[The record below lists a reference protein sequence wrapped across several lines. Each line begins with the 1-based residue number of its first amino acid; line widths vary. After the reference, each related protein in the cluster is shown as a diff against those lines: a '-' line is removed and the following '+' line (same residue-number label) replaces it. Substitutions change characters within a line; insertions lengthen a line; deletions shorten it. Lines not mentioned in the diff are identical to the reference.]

1 MPKALRG
8 KYSSPIQRIVG
19 PAENSIVIQPMSSS
33 SNSRSSGHVEKAPSP
48 SVSVAVVVDPGRRF
62 DRAVATGVAAYA
74 RGLAGWRVHVE
85 PQPFPANVGRRAGV
99 FGCGLGDGVVTLDTY
114 GHVIRAAA
122 AAGLPVVAVAAGF
135 DTAPPAGV
143 PVVAIDEER
152 VATLAAEH
160 LLEQGCRRF
169 GFFGL
174 ETASAAAWSEPR
186 ARAFARRVNEAGCG
200 CETLLAGNA
209 ASDSA
214 SLRRELAAWVEAL
227 PRPVGIMACDDQ
239 RAAQVLEVCE
249 VLRLRVPEDV
259 AVIGAGDDALVR
271 ELPIPPLSSI
281 ALPLRVMGYEAARL
295 LQRMIRPDAGAR
307 SRAGRTPVPAR
318 IALPPNGVMVRQST
332 TMLAID
338 DPVVSAA
345 IKTINA
351 EAVNGLTIE
360 DLVRRSKLSRWQ
372 LDQRFGRAL
381 DRSVHQQ
388 ILHVRL
394 AEARRLVVSTNVPLK
409 SVAKQAG
416 FRSIS
421 YMTTLFKRTFAATP
435 AVLRNTAGGR
445 GTLGG
450 SWPPHAEFSSG
461 DD

>member
-8 KYSSPIQRIVG
+8 KYISQIRCIVA
-19 PAENSIVIQPMSSS
+19 PAESPLVIQPMSSA
-33 SNSRSSGHVEKAPSP
+33 SNSRSSGRLEKSASP
-48 SVSVAVVVDPGRRF
+48 GVSVAVVVDPGRRF
-62 DRAVATGVAAYA
+62 DRAVAAGVAAYA
-74 RGLAGWRVHVE
+74 RGLNGWHVHVE
-85 PQPFPANVGRRAGV
+85 PQPFPANVGRRAGL
-99 FGCGLGDGVVTLDTY
+99 FGRGLGDGVVTLDAY

-122 AAGLPVVAVAAGF
+122 AAGLPVVAVAAGCG
-135 DTAPPAGV
+135 TAAPAGV
-143 PVVAIDEER
+143 PLVAIDEER

-174 ETASAAAWSEPR
+174 DKASAAAWSEPR
-186 ARAFARRVNEAGCG
+186 ARAFARRVNDAGCA
-200 CETLLAGNA
+200 CETLLAGSG
-209 ASDSA
+209 ASASA

-227 PRPVGIMACDDQ
+227 PRPVGIMACDDE
-239 RAAQVLEVCE
+239 RAAQVLEVCQ

-281 ALPLRVMGYEAARL
+281 ALPLRVMGYEAARV
-295 LQRMIRPDAGAR
+295 LQRMIRPGAGAR
-307 SRAGRTPVPAR
+307 SRAGQTPVPAR
-318 IALPPNGVMVRQST
+318 VALPPGGVMVRQST
-332 TMLAID
+332 SMLAIE

-351 EAVNGLTIE
+351 EAVNGLAIE

-372 LDQRFGRAL
+372 LDQRFRRAL
-381 DRSVHQQ
+381 GRSVHEQ

-394 AEARRLVVSTNVPLK
+394 AEARRLVLSTDMPLK
-409 SVAKQAG
+409 SVAKRAG

-445 GTLGG
+445 AAPGG
-450 SWPPHAEFSSG
+450 SWPPNAECSTG